1 MKNGKKKDI
10 QKKAQPRYLED
21 LQKAMQTN
29 DLLLSDVSQAH
40 KKACHDDLVL
50 EILLRGLIRDVVGI
64 QQRLSELESSVRN
77 SPPK

>member
-1 MKNGKKKDI
+1 
-10 QKKAQPRYLED
+10 
-21 LQKAMQTN
+21 MQTA

-50 EILLRGLIRDVVGI
+50 EIILRGLIKDVVGI